1 MEIALLV
8 ISILLIIIVL
18 LQSGKAESAG
28 QIMNGGNSDL
38 FANRKER
45 GLELFISRLTMLLG
59 VVYFSLALF
68 IILVTETVPIPI
80 ITGKI
85 IFTAANGVF
94 PTKFDTKKPSTTL
107 WIDVH
112 IIITMEGITNLINLL

>member
-1 MEIALLV
+1 MEIALLI
-8 ISILLIIIVL
+8 ISVLLIIIVL

-68 IILVTETVPIPI
+68 ISL
-80 ITGKI
+80 K
-85 IFTAANGVF
+85 
-94 PTKFDTKKPSTTL
+94 
-107 WIDVH
+107 
-112 IIITMEGITNLINLL
+112 